1 MMRFFAGGIVRKD
14 VMGKDNIRKL
24 FSRKMSEMYRA
35 EVPQYAVLLD
45 LVNQVNKNTL
55 QQNDRLKTQLLDT
68 NNLNRILEE
77 RHGAIRLGTSEELR
91 TVCSLFGVMGMYP
104 VGYYDLSVAH
114 MPVHATAFRPLESAA
129 LQENPFRIFTSLLR
143 IDLIQDQEIVALI
156 RQILSKRDIF
166 TDRVR
171 ELIAIDKKQNGLT
184 ESEAIEFV
192 DEALET
198 FRWHKRASVSHEM
211 YLKLSAIHPLVA
223 DIVAFRGPHINHLT
237 PRTLDIDA
245 VQTMMKE
252 YGIDPKAIIEGP
264 PSRRTPVLLRQTSFK
279 ALQES
284 IVFPSSS
291 GDDVSGVHR
300 ARFGE
305 IEQRGVALKPKG
317 LALYHQITDKVRE
330 QIEPKQDG
338 SNAQDYYRILNHEV
352 KFLDDDLS
360 LLRKEN
366 RVYLEYRPTQ
376 KGIDAA
382 GTLQS
387 SDLEVL
393 ISEGY
398 ITFAPIVYEDFLPV
412 SAAGIFSSN
421 LGDSTLSISVGSPDQ
436 TAFEEALG
444 EKTINPFEWYEKL
457 EKESIQKSLGV
468 LQVLS
473 KDRELLCNSMS

>member
-1 MMRFFAGGIVRKD
+1 MKFFARKNLMRKD
-14 VMGKDNIRKL
+14 DIRTL
-24 FSRKMSEMYRA
+24 FSRKMSAMYRA
-35 EVPQYAVLLD
+35 EVPKYAVLLD

-55 QQNDRLKTQLLDT
+55 QQNDQLKTQLLDT

-91 TVCSLFGVMGMYP
+91 TICSLFNVMGMYP

-143 IDLIQDQEIVALI
+143 IELIQDQEIVALI
-156 RQILSKRDIF
+156 KQILSKRDIF
-166 TDRVR
+166 TDRAR
-171 ELIAIDKKQNGLT
+171 ELIAMNKKQNGLT
-184 ESEAIEFV
+184 ELQGIEFV

-198 FRWHKRASVSHEM
+198 FRWHQRASVSHDM
-211 YLKLSAIHPLVA
+211 YLRLSAIHPLVA

-245 VQTMMKE
+245 VQAMMKE
-252 YGIDPKAIIEGP
+252 HDIDPKAIIEGP
-264 PSRRTPVLLRQTSFK
+264 PSRRAPVLLRQTSFK
-279 ALQES
+279 ALQEP
-284 IVFPSSS
+284 IIFPSNS
-291 GDDVSGVHR
+291 GDVSGVHR

-305 IEQRGVALKPKG
+305 IEQRGFALKPQG
-317 LALYHQITDKVRE
+317 LALYHQITNKVRE

-338 SNAQDYYRILNHEV
+338 SNAPDYYRILKHEF
-352 KFLDDDLS
+352 KSFDDDLS
-360 LLRKEN
+360 LLRKKN

-398 ITFAPIVYEDFLPV
+398 LTFSPMVYEDFLPV

-421 LGDSTLSISVGSPDQ
+421 LGDSTSSISVGGPDQ

-444 EKTINPFEWYEKL
+444 EKTVNPFEWYEKL
-457 EKESIQKSLGV
+457 EKDSIQKSLGV

-473 KDRELLCNSMS
+473 KDQKQSVSCSM